1 MTNFLPLKYNL
12 SPGKHILYN
21 GICEELEISFNDRLS
36 KNIIKLLG
44 FFKKDKNFDI
54 LKFLVFLTN
63 QYFIDTQKTK
73 IIRIFSLII

>member
-44 FFKKDKNFDI
+44 FFKKIKI
-54 LKFLVFLTN
+54 L
-63 QYFIDTQKTK
+63 
-73 IIRIFSLII
+73 IF